1 MGGSGNVFVFLRSQI
16 IDAGEVST
24 SRRTGCDIG
33 RELRFRFAVWTVES
47 NGGGELYAGQF
58 KGIFALSTSC
68 APGLGP
74 DISDATFQLL
84 DKHSLRIHSMPRV
97 RSPSSSLRDPRPAP
111 CSSQHQAEHLPLW
124 ARGRGATDM
133 SHV

>member
-47 NGGGELYAGQF
+47 NGGGGV
-58 KGIFALSTSC
+58 I
-68 APGLGP
+68 
-74 DISDATFQLL
+74 
-84 DKHSLRIHSMPRV
+84 LRSVQGHFC
-97 RSPSSSLRDPRPAP
+97 LEHFLCPRPWTR
-111 CSSQHQAEHLPLW
+111 HQ
-124 ARGRGATDM
+124 
-133 SHV
+133 